1 MPSYLRFTPPPL
13 EVSSVRPRLTVLVAL
28 GCLACGGAGPG
39 KLAPQS
45 PQETLAQFMS
55 AVKANDL
62 ERMRTLWGSERGL
75 ASGHLKSTDVN
86 QRLMVQIDLEDGE
99 ARSRVQPLEIDRRE
113 PAPRRPPNL
122 FEPCRLPCRRGPAA
136 RAEQGGPPAPPG
148 GTAALDVVHGRRA
161 DRAGTHEGGTLAG
174 GRDGSGEHPQSGGGV
189 QELTPRELK
198 AVAACS
204 LTQSAPSRCRPSSSD
219 ARTRYAGRRRR
230 AVAPRR

>member
-1 MPSYLRFTPPPL
+1 M
-13 EVSSVRPRLTVLVAL
+13 RPRLTVLVAL
-28 GCLACGGAGPG
+28 GCLACGGGVAPG

-75 ASGHLKSTDVN
+75 ASSHLKSTDVN
-86 QRLMVQIDLEDGE
+86 QRLAVLQIYLNHVGY
-99 ARSRVQPLEIDRRE
+99 RVVEGPLPVPNKE

-122 FEPCRLPCRRGPAA
+122 FEPCRLPCRRGPAT
-136 RAEQGGPPAPPG
+136 RAEQGEPPAPPG
-148 GTAALDVVHGRRA
+148 GTAALDVVHGLCA

-174 GRDGSGEHPQSGGGV
+174 SRDGPGEHPQSGGGV

-198 AVAACS
+198 ALAACS